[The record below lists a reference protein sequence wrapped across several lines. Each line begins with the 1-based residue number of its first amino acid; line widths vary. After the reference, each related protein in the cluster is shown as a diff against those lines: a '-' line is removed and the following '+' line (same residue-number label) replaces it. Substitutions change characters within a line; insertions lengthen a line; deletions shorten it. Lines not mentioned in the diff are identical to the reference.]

1 MMKNNIKLLLIA
13 GIILISGALKAQK
26 EVGLWKT
33 IDDETGKPKSY
44 VELYIKNGK
53 LYGKITE
60 LIDPTEPN
68 PLCTKCVGTLK
79 DKQIIGMQ
87 IVNGLTKRKSD
98 WFLKAGILDPANG
111 EVYDCRMWLKDDNT
125 LNVRGYLG
133 PFYRTQT
140 WYRVKK

>member
-1 MMKNNIKLLLIA
+1 MKNSIRLLLIA
-13 GIILISGALKAQK
+13 GIILITGALKAQK

-53 LYGKITE
+53 LYGKVTDILDKAE
-60 LIDPTEPN
+60 DN
-68 PLCTKCVGTLK
+68 PLCTACEGSLK
-79 DKQIIGMQ
+79 DKPIIGMQ

-98 WFLKAGILDPANG
+98 WFLKAGILDPQNG
-111 EVYDCRMWLKDDNT
+111 EVYDCRMWLKDENT

>member
-1 MMKNNIKLLLIA
+1 MKNRVKFLLLAIA
-13 GIILISGALKAQK
+13 IVFAGSLKAQK
-26 EVGLWKT
+26 EVGTWKT
-33 IDDETGKPKSY
+33 IDDETGKAKSY

-53 LYGKITE
+53 LYGKVIEVLDKTE
-60 LIDPTEPN
+60 EN
-68 PLCTKCVGTLK
+68 PLCKNCTGELK
-79 DKQIIGMQ
+79 NKPIIGMQ

-98 WFLKAGILDPANG
+98 WYLKGGILDPANG
-111 EVYDCRMWLKDDNT
+111 ELYDCRIWLKDENT